1 MESNTKIMK
10 KLLLFTQFYCFHFIN
25 AQVSVVVQQPELR
38 ILYRDFNNLI
48 IPSAEGAEDN
58 RISAVGAIITPTT
71 YNGKKGFF
79 VKPQTKTVSLIHEAK
94 INGNWQ
100 RFDTVLYKV
109 KKFPSPLILNESISK
124 TTGAIIKV
132 GYSEDVPITHNF
144 EVLNLSLNVG
154 EGVSINGSV
163 IQPEL
168 LKKIKPGKMTG
179 GTASVKNITT
189 GSENQIT
196 FSLKITN

>member
-10 KLLLFTQFYCFHFIN
+10 KLLLFTLIFSFNFIK
-25 AQVSVVVQQPELR
+25 AQVSVVVQQPEVR
-38 ILYRDFNNLI
+38 VLYRDFNNLI

-124 TTGAIIKV
+124 TTGAILNC
-132 GYSEDVPITHNF
+132 GYSNDVPIIHNF
-144 EVLNLSLNVG
+144 EILGLTLNIG
-154 EGVSINGSV
+154 EGVAIDGNV
-163 IQPEL
+163 IHPEL
-168 LKKIKPGKMTG
+168 MKKIKPGKMIG

-189 GSENQIT
+189 GSENQIS

>member
-10 KLLLFTQFYCFHFIN
+10 KLLLFTLIFSFNFIK

-38 ILYRDFNNLI
+38 ILYRDYNNLI

-109 KKFPSPLILNESISK
+109 KKFPSPLIWNESISK
-124 TTGAIIKV
+124 TTGTIMNC
-132 GYSEDVPITHNF
+132 GYSNDVPIIHNF
-144 EVLNLSLNVG
+144 EILGLTLNIG
-154 EGVSINGSV
+154 EGVAIDGNV
-163 IQPEL
+163 IHPEL
-168 LKKIKPGKMTG
+168 LKKIKPGKMIG